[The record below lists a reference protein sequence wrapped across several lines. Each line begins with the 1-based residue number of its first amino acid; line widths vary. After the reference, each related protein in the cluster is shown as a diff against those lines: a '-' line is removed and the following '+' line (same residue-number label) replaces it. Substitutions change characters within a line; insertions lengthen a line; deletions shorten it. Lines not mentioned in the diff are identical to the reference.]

1 MNRLDGKIALISG
14 AARGIGAKTA
24 RLMVEAGA
32 RVIIGDILDERGRET
47 AREIGGGDPAAV
59 FQHLDVTSE
68 DDWNGA
74 IGTAARRA
82 ARRDPESSDCTPS

>member
-1 MNRLDGKIALISG
+1 MDCRPAVT
-14 AARGIGAKTA
+14 ARRCLPA

-74 IGTAARRA
+74 IGHCGPASCSPRSCELRL
-82 ARRDPESSDCTPS
+82 PPS

>member
-1 MNRLDGKIALISG
+1 MIALISG
-14 AARGIGAKTA
+14 AARGIGAADGRGGSTGHY
-24 RLMVEAGA
+24 RH
-32 RVIIGDILDERGRET
+32 ILDERGRET

-74 IGTAARRA
+74 IGHCGPASCSPRSCELRL
-82 ARRDPESSDCTPS
+82 PPS